1 MASTNTL
8 ETLDG
13 FFKESYASKLEK
25 LIPEDTPLM
34 NAIKFMSADK
44 QPGGNYNQPVILGLE
59 HGITFGSSDDDAF
72 NLNPSISGVT
82 KNAQV
87 KGHPLVLRSAMGYTA
102 ASRAAQGGKQAFEDA
117 SKYLVAN
124 MLRSVAKKLE
134 IEMLYGQMGYATI
147 LSGAS
152 AVMTLNTAEWAPGIW
167 AGAEGMPIEIRD
179 STGATSK
186 GEFTIS
192 AVSFENRT
200 LTLNAAPSVAI
211 ADGDVIWHKGA
222 YGNEFVGIHK
232 MLSQSSGTL
241 FGINVASY
249 ALWKGTTYS
258 AASGALSFAKLN
270 KAVSR
275 AVEKG
280 MGAKNLLCLVNPRA
294 WSDLLNDQAALRKYD
309 ASYSQSKFVNGAK
322 ALEFHAH
329 NATMEIMSSMYVKEG
344 FAYLLSIE
352 DYMRVGSAD
361 ISFNRRGREGE
372 YFRELENT
380 AGWELRI
387 FSDQALF
394 NAAVGRSVLI
404 TGVVNAS

>member
-1 MASTNTL
+1 MSTANTL
-8 ETLDG
+8 EQLNG
-13 FFKESYASKLEK
+13 FFKESYAEKLKK

-34 NAIKFMSADK
+34 NAIEFMSAEK

-134 IEMLYGQMGYATI
+134 IEMLYGQMGYATV
-147 LSGAS
+147 AS
-152 AVMTLNTAEWAPGIW
+152 NSSTVVTLTTAEWAPGIW

-179 STGATSK
+179 TTGATSK
-186 GEFTIS
+186 GEFVVS

-200 LTLNAAPSVAI
+200 ITLNADPGTLAS
-211 ADGDVIWHKGA
+211 GDVVWHKGA

-258 AASGALSFAKLN
+258 AASGALSFSKLN
-270 KAVSR
+270 KAVAR
-275 AVEKG
+275 AAEKG
-280 MGAKNLLCLVNPRA
+280 MGAKKLLCLVNPRA

-309 ASYSQSKFVNGAK
+309 ASYSSSKFVNGAK

-329 NATMEIMSSMYVKEG
+329 QATLEIMSSIYVKEG
-344 FAYLLSIE
+344 YAYLLSIE
-352 DYMRVGSAD
+352 DFSRVGSSD
-361 ISFNRRGREGE
+361 VSFNRRGREGE

-387 FSDQALF
+387 FADMALF
-394 NAAVGRSVLI
+394 NCAVGRSVLI
-404 TGVVNAS
+404 DGIVNAS

>member
-8 ETLDG
+8 DQLNG
-13 FFKESYASKLEK
+13 FFKETYADKLEK

-34 NAIKFMSADK
+34 SAIDFMSAEK
-44 QPGGNYNQPVILGLE
+44 QPGGSYNQPVILGLE
-59 HGITFGSSDDDAF
+59 HGVTFGSADDDAF

-102 ASRAAQGGKQAFEDA
+102 ASRAAQGGRQSFEDA

-134 IEMLYGQMGYATI
+134 IEMLYGQMGYGTV
-147 LSGAS
+147 LSNS
-152 AVMTLNTAEWAPGIW
+152 STVITLNTAEWAPGIW

-179 STGATSK
+179 TTGATSK
-186 GEFTIS
+186 GEYSVT

-200 LTLNAAPSVAI
+200 ITVSSSPGTLV
-211 ADGDVIWHKGA
+211 DGDVIWHKGA

-249 ALWKGTTYS
+249 ALWKGSSYS

-270 KAVSR
+270 KAVAR

-280 MGAKNLLCLVNPRA
+280 MGAKKLMCLINPRA

-309 ASYSQSKFVNGAK
+309 ASYSSSKFVNGAK
-322 ALEFHAH
+322 ALEFYAH
-329 NATMEIMSSMYVKEG
+329 SATMEIMSSIYVKEG
-344 FAYLLSIE
+344 YAYLLSIE
-352 DYMRVGSAD
+352 DYMRVGSSD
-361 ISFNRRGREGE
+361 VSFNRRGREGE

-387 FSDQALF
+387 FCDQALF
-394 NAAVGRSVLI
+394 NSAIGRSVLI
-404 TGVVNAS
+404 TGIVNVA

>member
-1 MASTNTL
+1 MASGNTL
-8 ETLDG
+8 EVLNG
-13 FFKESYASKLEK
+13 FFKESYADKLKK

-34 NAIKFMSADK
+34 NMIDFMPAEK

-59 HGITFGSSDDDAF
+59 HGVTFGSADDDAF

-134 IEMLYGQMGYATI
+134 IEMLYGQSGYGTVSSN
-147 LSGAS
+147 SGT
-152 AVMTLNTAEWAPGIW
+152 VITLQTAEWAPGIW
-167 AGAEGMPIEIRD
+167 AGAEGMPIEIRN
-179 STGATSK
+179 SSGSTSK
-186 GEFTIS
+186 GEYTVT
-192 AVSFENRT
+192 AVNFENRT
-200 LTLNAAPSVAI
+200 ITVNSSPGTLSS
-211 ADGDVIWHKGA
+211 GDVIWHKGA

-232 MLSQSSGTL
+232 MLSATSGTI
-241 FGINVASY
+241 FGIDVAAY

-258 AASGALSFAKLN
+258 AASAALSFNKLN
-270 KAVSR
+270 KAVAR

-280 MGAKNLLCLVNPRA
+280 MGASKLVCLVNPRA
-294 WSDLLNDQAALRKYD
+294 WSDLLNEQAALRKYD
-309 ASYSQSKFVNGAK
+309 ASYSPSKLVNGAK

-329 NATMEIMSSMYVKEG
+329 SARLEIMSSIYVKEG
-344 FAYLLSIE
+344 YAYLLSVE
-352 DYMRVGSAD
+352 DFMRVGSSD
-361 ISFNRRGREGE
+361 VSFKRRGREGE

-380 AGWELRI
+380 AGWELRL
-387 FSDQALF
+387 FCDQALF
-394 NAAVGRSVLI
+394 CAAIGRSVLI
-404 TGVVNAS
+404 TDIVNAS